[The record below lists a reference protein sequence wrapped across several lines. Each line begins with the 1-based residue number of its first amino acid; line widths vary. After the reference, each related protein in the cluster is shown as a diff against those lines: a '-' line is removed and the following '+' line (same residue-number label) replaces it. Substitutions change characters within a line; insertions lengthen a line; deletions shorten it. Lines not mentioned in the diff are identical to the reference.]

1 MDAFSFFEPLDERFL
16 SITREWSMKADVAF
30 TSPFWSQQLF
40 SYATWTP
47 QLEAGSTTHTLALLD
62 QEAAAA
68 MANGALSAAG
78 LAWARSP

>member
-40 SYATWTP
+40 SYTTWTP

-68 MANGALSAAG
+68 MANGAFSATG